1 MVDNSVAAAREYFG
15 LGPAEPQER
24 EITLLDKTKLKFAP
38 GTSDKRYNHTFIKIT
53 QKLFLL
59 RDYTTFQNLIL
70 KLNVK

>member
-38 GTSDKRYNHTFIKIT
+38 GTSDQEIQSYIYKNHPEVIPTPGS
-53 QKLFLL
+53 
-59 RDYTTFQNLIL
+59 
-70 KLNVK
+70 